1 MLEVSNLSVVRGDHT
16 VFEGVSFSLPTSTC
30 LIIKGGNG
38 TGKTTLLKTIAGQI
52 TPADGTIKFEGF
64 DLNQVK
70 DAYHNRMSYV
80 GHADGLKPYYT
91 VREYLDLWAG
101 LYNGKELVGAAI
113 AFLKLKP
120 KLDLQIGKL
129 SAGWKRRV
137 SLSRLIIAQSD
148 IWLLDEPLSHLD
160 EESMEVILS
169 LIATRGDQGGII
181 IFSYHGHTKIPFGQ
195 TLRMEDFA

>member
-1 MLEVSNLSVVRGDHT
+1 MLEISNLGVVRGDQKI
-16 VFEGVSFSLPTSTC
+16 FQGVSFSLPQATC
-30 LIIKGGNG
+30 LIVKGGNG
-38 TGKTTLLKTIAGQI
+38 TGKTTLLKTLSGLIVPSEGS
-52 TPADGTIKFEGF
+52 IKFEGF
-64 DLNQVK
+64 DLKQVK
-70 DAYHNRMSYV
+70 EAYHNRMSYV

-101 LYNGKELVGAAI
+101 LYEGKELVGAAI

-120 KLDLQIGKL
+120 MLDTSVGKL

-137 SLSRLIIAQSD
+137 AISRLILAQSD

-160 EESMEVILS
+160 EESMEVVLS